1 MYLHAPGFWVPWYS
15 TGYFCTLPLAG
26 RAAETLARTHAHP
39 WLIPG
44 FMLALAYAAS
54 SAQLLVVQCGGTN
67 DRFGR
72 LHIDVGPR
80 LQATIELAAAATANH
95 KMVRV
100 LTSGGLNETLH
111 LGIARGP
118 GPFLTR
124 PHWRLVA
131 DALLECALPKAALL
145 EEGLPALTTVDEAIM
160 THEYILRAQSQ
171 QQQGKP
177 LSFTEVAVITS
188 AYHRPRVEHLFSR
201 ALAPCTGVQ
210 VKLRVVTVPEGRRVA
225 EAGAPKYSLLD
236 TQANRMREAHEAAAL
251 AQLRTAPNGKWL
263 TFLEVHGGTECTPS
277 PINWHHAP
285 HRKVERSPTAVY
297 APGHAAK
304 AATVAAEAPAA
315 EAQSDADVARG
326 RRWAVL
332 CVLAAFALVPLSVGF
347 SLLCRWL
354 DLVYRPE
361 AAAIVVSRV
370 PLIDDSSMDAD
381 SSMSAR
387 RGKGTRF
394 LFTAVIVCAF
404 ITLNSAL
411 SLVNRWGL
419 GVVGGLHLPLIMTA
433 SHMIFG
439 AFVLAPLMILHDGYA
454 CTLLD
459 EARSHS
465 RVLVAVGVMN
475 ALQIGMNN
483 ASLVS
488 IELSLNQV
496 IRATGPVV
504 TSCILICLEGTVPSR
519 AEALCL
525 LMISG
530 GAATTL
536 YSGIGASTAF
546 GVLLT
551 ASSTLTQCMQISMS
565 GRLMRGRGKLDT
577 FQMTVLT
584 GPISFLAIL
593 PFGLATE
600 FGTLSTALATQPA
613 KVLGFLLGTSVLA
626 TGYNVTLFQA
636 LATLSTTG
644 TSILGNVK
652 IVLLLFLSALFLG
665 ELRSWSTSQLLGCA
679 LTFMASGY
687 YSNLKLNRSS
697 GA

>member
-1 MYLHAPGFWVPWYS
+1 
-15 TGYFCTLPLAG
+15 
-26 RAAETLARTHAHP
+26 
-39 WLIPG
+39 
-44 FMLALAYAAS
+44 MLALAYAAS

-131 DALLECALPKAALL
+131 DALLESALPKAALL

-160 THEYILRAQSQ
+160 TREYILRAQSQ
-171 QQQGKP
+171 QKKGKHYGRMPHREPP
-177 LSFTEVAVITS
+177 LSFTEVVVITS

-201 ALAPCTGVQ
+201 ALAPCTGVH
-210 VKLRVVTVPEGRRVA
+210 VELRVVAVPEGRRAA

-251 AQLRTAPNGKWL
+251 AQLRMAPNGKWL

-277 PINWHHAP
+277 PISRHHAP

-297 APGHAAK
+297 PPGHAAK

-370 PLIDDSSMDAD
+370 PLVDTSMDEDSSMG
-381 SSMSAR
+381 SR

-519 AEALCL
+519 TEALCL

-551 ASSTLTQCMQISMS
+551 SSSTLTQCMQISVS

-584 GPISFLAIL
+584 GPISFLALL

-687 YSNLKLNRSS
+687 YSYLKLNRSS